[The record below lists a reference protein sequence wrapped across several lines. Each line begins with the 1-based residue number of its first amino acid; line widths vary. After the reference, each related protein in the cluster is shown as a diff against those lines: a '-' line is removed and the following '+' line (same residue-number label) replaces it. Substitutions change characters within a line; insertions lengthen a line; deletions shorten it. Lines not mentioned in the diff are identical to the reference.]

1 MLPVEM
7 IGDRWIHGWREGH
20 MGGEINGLKDEKRMG
35 RRRHGWKG
43 GWMDGEIGCRW
54 MIDG

>member
-1 MLPVEM
+1 M

-20 MGGEINGLKDEKRMG
+20 IGGEINGLKDEKRMG